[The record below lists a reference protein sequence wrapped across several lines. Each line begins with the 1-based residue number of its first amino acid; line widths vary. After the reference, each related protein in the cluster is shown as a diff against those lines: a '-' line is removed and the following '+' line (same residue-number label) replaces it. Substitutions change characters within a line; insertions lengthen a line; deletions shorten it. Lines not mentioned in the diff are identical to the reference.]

1 MCGRSS
7 TLMPCLKRAMSA
19 VPDVGRTQ
27 RLQYQFTSHLRD
39 PERNA
44 PPDGMEDRR
53 VGIYRE
59 LVFANMESFMSS
71 NFPVI
76 RQLYDDDA
84 WNAIARDFLRTH
96 QCHTPLFPEFG
107 REFMRYIE
115 ARVQRGENDPPF
127 LLELAHYEW
136 AELALSLD
144 EQSIDD
150 VAHDAHGDPM
160 SGIPV
165 ISPLACVLGYRF
177 AVQHIGPDFRPTEIP
192 PEPTLLLLVRGR
204 DDDVRFFEIDA
215 LTAVLIERL
224 QQNEDRTGAQCLD
237 ALLAEHGTVDDAMR
251 EAGRAM
257 LERLKSFE
265 AILGTRGC

>member
-1 MCGRSS
+1 
-7 TLMPCLKRAMSA
+7 MSA
-19 VPDVGRTQ
+19 LPEAGRTQ

-39 PERNA
+39 PIANDA
-44 PPDGMEDRR
+44 PSGIDDRR
-53 VGIYRE
+53 MGIYRD
-59 LVFANMESFMSS
+59 LVFANMESFMAS

-84 WNAIARDFLRTH
+84 WNAMARDFLRTH

-115 ARVQRGENDPPF
+115 ARAQRGENDPPW

-144 EQSIDD
+144 EHDIDD
-150 VAHDAHGDPM
+150 VPHDPAGDPM
-160 SGIPV
+160 LGVPV
-165 ISPLACVLGYRF
+165 ISPLSCVLGYRF
-177 AVQHIGPDFRPTEIP
+177 AVQHIGPEFRPEEIP
-192 PEPTLLLLVRGR
+192 AEPTILLLVRGR
-204 DDDVRFFEIDA
+204 DDEVRFFEIDP

-224 QQNEDRTGAQCLD
+224 QQNDDSTGSQCLD
-237 ALLAEHGTVDDAMR
+237 ALLSEHVPGGDPDQLRA
-251 EAGRAM
+251 AGREM

-265 AILGTRGC
+265 AILGTRRVE

>member
-1 MCGRSS
+1 MFVRFSA
-7 TLMPCLKRAMSA
+7 LMRFLKRAMSA

-39 PERNA
+39 PERNLA
-44 PPDGMEDRR
+44 PAGMEDRR

-84 WNAIARDFLRTH
+84 WNAMARDFLRTH

-115 ARVQRGENDPPF
+115 ARMQRGENDPPF

-150 VAHDAHGDPM
+150 VPHDAHGDPM
-160 SGIPV
+160 RGIPV
-165 ISPLACVLGYRF
+165 MSPLACVLGYRF
-177 AVQHIGPDFRPTEIP
+177 AVQHIGPEFRPMEVP
-192 PEPTLLLLVRGR
+192 PVPTLLLLVRGR
-204 DDDVRFFEIDA
+204 DDEVRFFEIDT
-215 LTAVLIERL
+215 LTAVLIEQL
-224 QQNEDRTGAQCLD
+224 QQNETASGAQCVD
-237 ALLAEHGTVDDAMR
+237 ALLAEHGAVDDAMR
-251 EAGRAM
+251 AAGREM
-257 LERLKSFE
+257 LSRLKSYE
-265 AILGTRGC
+265 AILGTRQV